1 MIVHLNHTG
10 AFMKCPKC
18 KYSTFDFVDT
28 CPKCGKNLAS
38 EKAKLNI
45 LSIKPNPPSV
55 LGSLTG
61 DLNELGN
68 GVTLPDSARRGAED
82 MELAGDEIY
91 DDGSELDINIEEELL
106 SESDESADLDLGNL
120 ESSNDGDDL
129 EIDFSADNG
138 LAPEKPTLRNDE
150 SEDNAED
157 AGVDSDDGELELDLE
172 EDEDSEK

>member
-1 MIVHLNHTG
+1 
-10 AFMKCPKC
+10 MKCPKC

-45 LSIKPNPPSV
+45 LSIKPNPPSI

-68 GVTLPDSARRGAED
+68 GVTLPDSERGGAED
-82 MELAGDEIY
+82 MQLEGDEIY
-91 DDGSELDINIEEELL
+91 DDGSELDIKIEEELL
-106 SESDESADLDLGNL
+106 SESDESTDLDLGDL
-120 ESSNDGDDL
+120 ESSDDADDL

-138 LAPEKPTLRNDE
+138 VAHEEPALQNDE
-150 SEDNAED
+150 MDDDAED
-157 AGVDSDDGELELDLE
+157 VGGDLDDGELKLE
-172 EDEDSEK
+172 FDEDEDSEK